1 MVTYRRTNVTS
12 KMGIN
17 FVRAVVEET
26 GCLFHKID
34 QENDLGIDA
43 LIELTRDERPLHKQV
58 AAQVKSGQS
67 YYNTKAEECLIPI
80 EHHREYWSAYPL
92 PVIGIVYV
100 PSLKRAHWV
109 DIKYYLK
116 AYPTATVIGFATS
129 EANRLDAETFQK
141 LFLPTLLREV
151 PDISLERALTLF
163 RSLKPDESYL
173 GLIVLFRRYPNS
185 REAWELIVSHFLATP
200 PERIPPI
207 LIYYLAHIPWHPDIA
222 YSGEGIAKETREYV
236 NGLLRRFG
244 RAEILKLLGFI
255 DTENMISRG
264 SIGQSVEALISSLPH
279 LDRVLEEIARDHS
292 CALFIRECA
301 ALILAMHID
310 KAAKPVLQ
318 QLADSGSWYAREL
331 GNHIDQF
338 GGVNPYA

>member
-1 MVTYRRTNVTS
+1 MVSYKRTNVTS
-12 KMGIN
+12 KVGLN
-17 FVRAVVEET
+17 FVRSVVEEG

-43 LIELTRDERPLHKQV
+43 LIEFTRDERPLSKQV

-67 YYNTKAEECLIPI
+67 YYNANAEECLIPI

-109 DIKYYLK
+109 DIQRYLK
-116 AYPTATVIGFATS
+116 AFPTATAIRFVTS
-129 EANRLDAETFQK
+129 EANRLDSESFHK
-141 LFLPTLLREV
+141 VFLPALLREI
-151 PDISLERALTLF
+151 PDIPFDRALALV
-163 RSLKPDESYL
+163 RSEKPDEAYL

-185 REAWELIVSHFLATP
+185 RETWDSLFSHFVASP

-222 YSGEGIAKETREYV
+222 YFGENFTKDTRDYASS
-236 NGLLRRFG
+236 LLRGFG
-244 RAEILKLLGFI
+244 RTEVFKLLGFI

-264 SIGQSVEALISSLPH
+264 SIGQSVEALISSLP
-279 LDRVLEEIARDHS
+279 DADAMLEDIVQDAT
-292 CALFIRECA
+292 LGMFIRECA
-301 ALILAMHID
+301 ALILVMHIG
-310 KAAKPVLQ
+310 KAAKPILK
-318 QLADSGSWYAREL
+318 QLVDEGSWYADEL
-331 GNHIDQF
+331 ANYIDQY
-338 GGVNPYA
+338 GRVNPYA